1 MWNNKYNK
9 GVSLVEAMVAI
20 FILGVIAAIV
30 LNSSSMF
37 IRSQQTLI
45 SHDRKDQMADL
56 ILQDIM
62 EYTKFQ
68 NNLYGTITADSQ
80 LLGGDTIV
88 ISGVDVAP
96 QPGDLFLVDGV
107 PGRYIVES
115 FSQSGLSGTIT
126 SKTDFPLVSTS
137 SGTALTFI
145 AFKKQNLNCFN
156 DLNLSVAVPETCPD
170 ESPMPSEVIALFNH
184 WNSEIDNEL
193 GTQITTRQIE
203 VTADSLVKVTL
214 GEGTNDTVL
223 ARKINNCIFQ
233 ELPSSVA
240 FTFPGRDSPVITG
253 IMQGIENPVA
263 HYFANGKAQHFPNSF
278 NEDLP
283 LEDTDVSCPKTGAST
298 CRQTYA
304 GSNTISVFLYQY
316 TGTLPIHVYPTNC
329 SESTG
334 WQCGGVIIEPKDLS
348 LWFIFDE
355 YNHWDD
361 AKDTTHIGPTLLK
374 PDIGPTILP
383 DSNQGGYLLYK
394 IKSLPNAARIL
405 IFDDNSESCQGNII
419 GGECT
424 GQYKWRN
431 AHDGLV
437 VHLATPNITSLS
449 DIQLEITEI
458 PFGIK
463 SWRVLKPTAA
473 CLIASDTIGS
483 AHGPARNVEPTVDLD
498 SSCWTEVNAEQTN
511 LTVQL
516 NAGNITSMTVT
527 NSKTFPAV
535 GEVQVG
541 NELISYGSNNKFTNT
556 LSTLGR
562 GMDEE
567 AALSEAILAS
577 GGPEGETWQYQVLN
591 TSGDLGDP
599 EIGFLGG
606 FLEIDGE
613 IFKADYDND
622 FDNKENN
629 NIHFTARAQLG
640 TAATAHAIGARVS
653 NFDMR
658 DQTWIIG
665 TPVYEGEVNTIAVV
679 EAESADHPHAF
690 SSNATFP
697 RVRIK
702 DKVTLNLSSAEVCQ

>member
-156 DLNLSVAVPETCPD
+156 DLNLSVAVPATCPD

-233 ELPSSVA
+233 EEPSSVA
-240 FTFPGRDSPVITG
+240 FTFPGRANPVITG
-253 IMQGIENPVA
+253 IMQGTENPVA
-263 HYFANGKAQHFPNSF
+263 HYFASGKAQHFPNSF

-283 LEDTDVSCPKTGAST
+283 LENTTVSCIRTGAST

-316 TGTLPIHVYPTNC
+316 TGTVPIHVYPTSCN
-329 SESTG
+329 ESTD
-334 WQCGGVIIEPKDLS
+334 WQCSGVVINPQDLS

-361 AKDTTHIGPTLLK
+361 SKDTTHIG
-374 PDIGPTILP
+374 TILP
-383 DSNQGGYLLYK
+383 DWNQGGYLLYK
-394 IKSLPNAARIL
+394 IKSLPNTARIL
-405 IFDDNSESCQGNII
+405 VFDDNSESCQGDIVA
-419 GGECT
+419 GECT

-449 DIQLEITEI
+449 DIQLEIREI

-483 AHGPARNVEPTVDLD
+483 AHGTARDIEPTVDQD
-498 SSCWTEVNAEQTN
+498 SSCWTEVNAEETN

-516 NAGNITSMTVT
+516 NAGNTTSMTVT
-527 NSKTFPAV
+527 DSSIFPAD
-535 GEVQVG
+535 GQVQVG
-541 NELISYGSNNKFTNT
+541 NELINYESNNTVTNT
-556 LSTLGR
+556 LSTLVR
-562 GMDEE
+562 GIREE
-567 AALSEAILAS
+567 AELGEIIGAS
-577 GGPEGETWQYQVLN
+577 GGPDDETWQDQVLD
-591 TSGDLGDP
+591 TSDSYDDQEVILKDLGDP
-599 EIGFLGG
+599 EIGFHGG

-613 IFKADYDND
+613 IFKADYNND
-622 FDNKENN
+622 FDNRENN

-640 TAATAHAIGARVS
+640 TAATAHAVDARVA

-658 DQTWIIG
+658 DQTWMIG
-665 TPVYEGEVNTIAVV
+665 TPVYEGPLNSIAVV
-679 EAESADHPHAF
+679 EAEFDDSPHDDNN
-690 SSNATFP
+690 NATFP

-702 DKVTLNLSSAEVCQ
+702 DKVTLNLSSAQVCE